1 MKQAAA
7 QTTRKRGNALS
18 RPNKNVTS
26 LSVSLRGGERFKKN
40 LFMLSK
46 FISVVKVNNL

>member
-18 RPNKNVTS
+18 RLNKNLTS
-26 LSVSLRGGERFKKN
+26 LSVFEGRGKVKEKIYLCLTSL
-40 LFMLSK
+40 L
-46 FISVVKVNNL
+46 V